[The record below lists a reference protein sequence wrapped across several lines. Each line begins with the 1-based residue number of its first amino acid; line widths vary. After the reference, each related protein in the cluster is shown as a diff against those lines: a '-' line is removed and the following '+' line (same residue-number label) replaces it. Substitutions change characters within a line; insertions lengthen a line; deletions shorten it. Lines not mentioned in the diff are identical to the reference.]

1 MLPELKYLPVN
12 WVDGMKINE
21 DHFKQLELSL
31 VDRARDAAGAVLN
44 DYNFGIL
51 SPENENEKSIDIK
64 ITVDQSKLINARLL
78 KCRALTRAGARIE
91 ITPSLAKNLNQPEAE
106 LQASF
111 DAMDHKARNFYVVIG
126 VDPYA
131 QTPTGQ
137 PLRDEVPGRIP
148 YTVPA
153 YSLQILPE
161 DQILNGTIPDYHLPL
176 GRITASGNRLVVD
189 PQYIP
194 PSTTCVNVPLL
205 QDYYYNLGNML
216 GEISKSLIHVIQK
229 IKTKSQSGS
238 LTSNFN
244 FMAEKIVF
252 FTANEMGR
260 YRWVL
265 AGQSPVFMM
274 EYFIRFAYVMKTS
287 LDCFVD
293 RDKEEL
299 IGYMSEWSEGN
310 VAQFESILM
319 DVIKSEYNHLDI
331 SATLL
336 PAERMI
342 TMFHALFGKL
352 SQLDFIG
359 KRKGEGTFVRE
370 RVVDEE
376 QAPKPEEKPKKR
388 GFSFLTDD
396 PNS

>member
-51 SPENENEKSIDIK
+51 SPENENEKAIDIK
-64 ITVDQSKLINARLL
+64 LAVDQTKLISAHVL

-91 ITPSLAKNLNQPEAE
+91 ITPSLSKSLNVGGSE
-106 LQASF
+106 LKASF
-111 DAMDHKARNFYVVIG
+111 DATDHKAKRFYVVIG
-126 VDPYA
+126 VDPYT

-137 PLRDEVPGRIP
+137 PARDEVPGRIP
-148 YTVPA
+148 FTVPS

-161 DQILNGTIPDYHLPL
+161 DQIINDTIPDYLLPV
-176 GRITASGNRLVVD
+176 GRIVANGNRLSVD
-189 PQYIP
+189 NQYIP
-194 PSTTCVNVPLL
+194 PSTTCMNVPLL
-205 QDYYYNLGNML
+205 QEYYYNMGNML
-216 GEISKSLIHVIQK
+216 GEISKSLLQVIQK

-244 FMAEKIVF
+244 YMAEKIVF

-274 EYFIRFAYVMKTS
+274 EYFIRFAYIMKTS
-287 LDCFVD
+287 LDCLVD

-342 TMFHALFGKL
+342 TMFHALFAKL

-359 KRKGEGTFVRE
+359 KRKGEGSFVRE

-376 QAPKPEEKPKKR
+376 QTPKPEEKPKKR

-396 PNS
+396 SNT